1 MFPGFDP
8 VAFHVGPLAVR
19 WYALA
24 YMVSFI
30 IALPIAKRLCRLSP
44 EVATGEQVDDFL
56 FYAIL
61 GVLVGGALV
70 MCCSIGRWIIF
81 RIRWKS

>member
-8 VAFHVGPLAVR
+8 VAFHVGPLPVR

-30 IALPIAKRLCRLSP
+30 IALPIARRLNRLAQ
-44 EVATGEQVDDFL
+44 EVATSEQVDDFL
-56 FYAIL
+56 VYAIL
-61 GVLVGGALV
+61 GVLLGGR
-70 MCCSIGRWIIF
+70 IG
-81 RIRWKS
+81 